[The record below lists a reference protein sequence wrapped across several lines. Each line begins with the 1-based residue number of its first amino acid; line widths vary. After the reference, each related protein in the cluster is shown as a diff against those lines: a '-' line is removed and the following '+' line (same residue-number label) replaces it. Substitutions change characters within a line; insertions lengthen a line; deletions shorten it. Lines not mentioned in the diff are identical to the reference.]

1 MSIAYELAKEFLY
14 HNDLYRAGRAIISDK
29 HFDEIKKALI
39 AVNPN
44 HPALKQVDEGCVLSG
59 LGTLPFAEWYS
70 YLPTNTPVIVE
81 PKIDGCA
88 MAVRYVDGLLVKA
101 WTRKGIDK
109 TYCMRMIEDLPKH
122 IIAKGTVEIRGE
134 LYGKGLIP
142 ARSQRLAAGH
152 LRKKQPSG
160 MGLSFCA
167 FQIFDGKGSEVSN
180 LQQLVKWG
188 FHVCGHIKVNTNVV
202 NKVKQLHSQWQD
214 SLIFSRYPT
223 DGIVVKVLDKD
234 LQDKIGRTSIAP
246 SWATAIKDTWRNVY

>member
-1 MSIAYELAKEFLY
+1 MSIADELAKEFLY
-14 HNDLYRAGRAIISDK
+14 HNDLYRAGRSIISDEK
-29 HFDEIKKALI
+29 FDAIREAL
-39 AVNPN
+39 VKCNPK
-44 HPALKQVDEGCVLSG
+44 HPALKKVEEGCVMSG

-70 YLPTNTPVIVE
+70 YLPKNTPVIVE

-122 IIAKGTVEIRGE
+122 IIAKGTVDIRGE

-167 FQIFDGKGSEVSN
+167 FQIFDGKGTEISN

-188 FHVCGHIKVNTNVV
+188 FHVCGHIKVNKDVV
-202 NKVKQLHSQWQD
+202 NRVKKLHSQWQD

>member
-1 MSIAYELAKEFLY
+1 MSIADELAKEFLY
-14 HNDLYRAGRAIISDK
+14 HNDLYRAGRSIISDK
-29 HFDEIKKALI
+29 QFDAIKQALI
-39 AVNPN
+39 KSNPK
-44 HPALKQVDEGCVLSG
+44 HPALKKVEEGCVLSG

-70 YLPTNTPVIVE
+70 YLPKNTPVIVE

-122 IIAKGTVEIRGE
+122 IIAKGTVDIRGE

-167 FQIFDGKGSEVSN
+167 FQIFDGKGTES
-180 LQQLVKWG
+180 
-188 FHVCGHIKVNTNVV
+188 
-202 NKVKQLHSQWQD
+202 
-214 SLIFSRYPT
+214 
-223 DGIVVKVLDKD
+223 
-234 LQDKIGRTSIAP
+234 
-246 SWATAIKDTWRNVY
+246 

>member
-1 MSIAYELAKEFLY
+1 MSIADELAKEFLY
-14 HNDLYRAGRAIISDK
+14 HNDLYRAGRSIISDQK
-29 HFDEIKKALI
+29 FDAIKQALI
-39 AVNPN
+39 KSNPK
-44 HPALKQVDEGCVLSG
+44 HPALKKVEEGCVLSG

-70 YLPTNTPVIVE
+70 YLPKNTPVIVE

-122 IIAKGTVEIRGE
+122 ITAKGTVDIRGE
-134 LYGKGLIP
+134 LYGQGLIP

-167 FQIFDGKGSEVSN
+167 FQIFDGKGTEVSN
-180 LQQLVKWG
+180 LQQLTKWG
-188 FHVCGHIKVNTNVV
+188 FHVCGHIKVSKDVV
-202 NKVKQLHSQWQD
+202 SRVKRLHSQWQD

-234 LQDKIGRTSIAP
+234 LQGKIGRTSIAP

>member
-1 MSIAYELAKEFLY
+1 MSIADELAKEFLY
-14 HNDLYRAGRAIISDK
+14 HNDLYRAGRSIISDEK
-29 HFDEIKKALI
+29 FDAIKEAL
-39 AVNPN
+39 VKCNPK
-44 HPALKQVDEGCVLSG
+44 HPALKKVEEGCVMSG

-70 YLPTNTPVIVE
+70 YLPKNTPVIVQ

-122 IIAKGTVEIRGE
+122 IIAKGTVDIRGE
-134 LYGKGLIP
+134 LYGKGIIP

-167 FQIFDGKGSEVSN
+167 FQIFDGKGTEVSN

-188 FHVCGHIKVNTNVV
+188 FHVCGYIKIDKDVV
-202 NKVKQLHSQWQD
+202 NRVKKLHSQWQD

-246 SWATAIKDTWRNVY
+246 RWATAIKDIWKKTW

>member
-1 MSIAYELAKEFLY
+1 MSIADELAREFLY
-14 HNDLYRAGRAIISDK
+14 HNDLYRAGRSIISDEK
-29 HFDEIKKALI
+29 FDAIKEAL
-39 AVNPN
+39 VKCNPK
-44 HPALKQVDEGCVLSG
+44 HPALKKVEEGCVMSG

-70 YLPTNTPVIVE
+70 YLPKNTSVIVQ

-122 IIAKGTVEIRGE
+122 IIAKGTVDIRGE
-134 LYGKGLIP
+134 LYGKGIIP

-167 FQIFDGKGSEVSN
+167 FQIFDGKGTEVSN

-188 FHVCGHIKVNTNVV
+188 FHVCGYIKIDKDVV
-202 NKVKQLHSQWQD
+202 NRVKKLHSQWQD

-246 SWATAIKDTWRNVY
+246 SWATAIKDIWKKTW

>member
-1 MSIAYELAKEFLY
+1 MSIADELAREFLY
-14 HNDLYRAGRAIISDK
+14 HNDLYRAGRSIISDEK
-29 HFDEIKKALI
+29 FDAIKEAL
-39 AVNPN
+39 VKCNPK
-44 HPALKQVDEGCVLSG
+44 HPALKKVEEGCVMSG

-70 YLPTNTPVIVE
+70 YLPKNTPVIVQ

-122 IIAKGTVEIRGE
+122 IIAKGTVDIRGE
-134 LYGKGLIP
+134 LYGKGIIP

-167 FQIFDGKGSEVSN
+167 FQIFDGKGTEVSN

-188 FHVCGHIKVNTNVV
+188 FHVCGYIKIDKDVV
-202 NKVKQLHSQWQD
+202 NRVKKLHSQWQD

-246 SWATAIKDTWRNVY
+246 SWATAIKDIWKKTW

>member
-1 MSIAYELAKEFLY
+1 MSIADELAKEFLY
-14 HNDLYRAGRAIISDK
+14 HNDLYRAGRSIISDEK
-29 HFDEIKKALI
+29 FDAIKEAL
-39 AVNPN
+39 VKCNPK
-44 HPALKQVDEGCVLSG
+44 HPALKKVEEGCVMSG
-59 LGTLPFAEWYS
+59 LGTLPFAECYS
-70 YLPTNTPVIVE
+70 NQPKNTPVIVQ

-122 IIAKGTVEIRGE
+122 IIAKGTVDIRGE
-134 LYGKGLIP
+134 LYGKGLIA

-167 FQIFDGKGSEVSN
+167 FQIFDGKGTEVSN

-188 FHVCGHIKVNTNVV
+188 FHVCGYIKIDKDVV
-202 NKVKQLHSQWQD
+202 NRVKKLHSQWQD

-246 SWATAIKDTWRNVY
+246 SWATAIKDIWKKTW

>member
-1 MSIAYELAKEFLY
+1 MSISDELAKEFLY
-14 HNDLYRAGRAIISDK
+14 HNDLYRAGRSIISDQK
-29 HFDEIKKALI
+29 FDAIKQALI
-39 AVNPN
+39 KSNPK
-44 HPALKQVDEGCVLSG
+44 HPALKKVEEGCVLSG

-88 MAVRYVDGLLVKA
+88 IAVRYVDGILVKA

-122 IIAKGTVEIRGE
+122 IIAKGTVDIRGE

-167 FQIFDGKGSEVSN
+167 FQIFDGKGTEVSN

-188 FHVCGHIKVNTNVV
+188 FHVCGHIKVNKDAV

>member
-1 MSIAYELAKEFLY
+1 MSIADELAREFLY
-14 HNDLYRAGRAIISDK
+14 HNDLYRAGRSIISDEK
-29 HFDEIKKALI
+29 FDAIKEAL
-39 AVNPN
+39 VKCNPK
-44 HPALKQVDEGCVLSG
+44 HPALKKVEEGCVMSG

-70 YLPTNTPVIVE
+70 YLPKNTPVIVQ

-122 IIAKGTVEIRGE
+122 IIAKGTVDIRGE

-167 FQIFDGKGSEVSN
+167 FQIFDGKGTEVSN

-188 FHVCGHIKVNTNVV
+188 FHVCGYIKIDKDVV
-202 NKVKQLHSQWQD
+202 NRVKKLHSQWQD

-246 SWATAIKDTWRNVY
+246 SWATAIKDIWKKTW